1 MALKPPPLGEV
12 IQQVNEI
19 VAGNSIKGEV
29 DKSVKSLAQAA
40 LQRLDMVSR
49 EEFDAQT
56 EVLRRTRA
64 KVVSLEAELEDMQRA
79 LAVPGKHDGP
89 PLRHAVHEIVERQR
103 HVAPQPGRADRQS
116 QKERQRVD
124 R

>member
-49 EEFDAQT
+49 EEFDAAYEWYTHQPALMV
-56 EVLRRTRA
+56 EVLQ
-64 KVVSLEAELEDMQRA
+64 E
-79 LAVPGKHDGP
+79 
-89 PLRHAVHEIVERQR
+89 VENQLKM
-103 HVAPQPGRADRQS
+103 
-116 QKERQRVD
+116 KEKTG
-124 R
+124 